1 MKAVIVNDMIGLI
14 TGVDEDGDAVVEFG
28 GSYQLQI
35 SKVDNEWKVTNGVN
49 GYGNNCRKE
58 FEDATVIPLYESP
71 APDGWVSVET
81 ELPKP
86 EQNVIVSFLSGEKR
100 RTAIGFY
107 TPKYHTEYEGD
118 NEDFGDYS
126 EENGGITYC
135 PEGWYEHTWEHE
147 EHYMMKNVTHWQ
159 PLPQPPKQ

>member
-1 MKAVIVNDMIGLI
+1 MNEKIMYEAIPVDSGDLPSYPQIVCVLIGGKI
-14 TGVDEDGDAVVEFG
+14 PMMA
-28 GSYQLQI
+28 QLRP
-35 SKVDNEWKVTNGVN
+35 SENGPEWWSLGMANATRIEEKKKCVTHWLKR
-49 GYGNNCRKE
+49 C
-58 FEDATVIPLYESP
+58 ESP
-71 APDGWVSVET
+71 AFDGWVSVET

-147 EHYMMKNVTHWQ
+147 EHYMMIS
-159 PLPQPPKQ
+159 